1 MTAPQRQPLSL
12 RISVTD
18 RCQLRCVHCMPP
30 EGVAKLPHEDILTF
44 EEILYFVRIAKAR
57 FDLSKVHVTG
67 GEPLVR
73 ANVVR
78 LIRMLAAEGI
88 PDLVLTTNGQDLAGK
103 AGALRRAGLHRIN
116 VSLPSLDEKTYAALT
131 RGGAL
136 GRTLRG
142 IARAQAAGL
151 APVKLNAVIFRGWN
165 EGEIERLA
173 AFALERGCTM
183 RFLELMPIGCA
194 RPLAADRFVPA
205 SEIRRRLE
213 AAFAL
218 TPLAY
223 EPGRSSRDFLAKD
236 RQGRRGI
243 VGFVSSETQPFC
255 VGCARLRLTSTGE
268 IIGCLSRGRGISIR
282 RFLRSNQ
289 PERVEAAIRRVL
301 ADKGRHPD
309 FRSRRPMVA
318 VGG

>member
-1 MTAPQRQPLSL
+1 
-12 RISVTD
+12 
-18 RCQLRCVHCMPP
+18 MPP

-103 AGALRRAGLHRIN
+103 ANALRRAGLHRIN
-116 VSLPSLDEKTYAALT
+116 VSLPSLDENTYAALT

-165 EGEIERLA
+165 DGEVERLA

-268 IIGCLSRGRGISIR
+268 IVQCLARGEGLPVRALLRRPSPSSERALVKALESR
-282 RFLRSNQ
+282 
-289 PERVEAAIRRVL
+289 L
-301 ADKGRHPD
+301 AQKCARQSFSTG
-309 FRSRRPMVA
+309 RPMVA